1 MNTNRKKFRCVAVL
15 VLAAATA
22 LIGFSPQAQAQTSTN
37 TTTISTNTA
46 SQDILGLLGLSSTIV
61 NTIEASGITAA
72 TNWAVA
78 PYLTYSSAAANH
90 VGGGFLASYNF
101 PALTGTN
108 GSVGAALGADW
119 LGSWSLI
126 SANVTLKLETHPFNI
141 GLLSFLSDNFRTNF
155 AAQPL
160 AVVGIG
166 APMTGSSG
174 AATLWDVGYNL
185 ELGKYLV
192 TIGAPTWLN
201 GVGLGGTWG
210 EWENAGK
217 ESGHREH
224 IFVSYKWHLPE
235 GL

>member
-1 MNTNRKKFRCVAVL
+1 MNTDRKKFRL
-15 VLAAATA
+15 VPMLALAAATA
-22 LIGFSPQAQAQTSTN
+22 VIAFSPPAEAQTNTN

-61 NTIEASGITAA
+61 NTLEASGITAA

-119 LGSWSLI
+119 LGNWSLV
-126 SANVTLKLETHPFNI
+126 SANVTLKLETHPLNI
-141 GLLSFLSDNFRTNF
+141 GLLSFLPANLTTNL
-155 AAQPL
+155 AGQPL
-160 AVVGIG
+160 AVLGVG
-166 APMTGSSG
+166 APMSGSSG

-192 TIGAPTWLN
+192 AEGMPTWLN
-201 GVGLGGTWG
+201 GFGLGGTWG

-224 IFVSYKWHLPE
+224 FFIDYKWKLPE